1 MHTLSTATSH
11 EPTKVRETLHQ
22 IESSPHPVKERWKPT
37 VIPGAPGSLL
47 TLAVVALS
55 LVVLGLVFIIILMS
69 LYIWKQTRSVLVV
82 KGRRFVPNTDV
93 MDYNQLQS
101 SLDREDP
108 GYTSPGSE
116 EQQRAI
122 GHRSEYMTTRSLEIA
137 EMSTVMT
144 LCYVILFL
152 FIRNTKGNLECNKL
166 TSYPCCVDQY
176 LNKVNNSCTE
186 CPFGT
191 FGINCKLS
199 CPSGYYGRLCRSIC
213 ECDVSECHHVTGC
226 ITTHG
231 TTSVQPGERLKTEPE
246 VNLSMNIL
254 TKNVEQKHMQG
265 KRND

>member
-1 MHTLSTATSH
+1 MNNDTFNCIDCPRGFFGWNCKSTCPFGFYGQFCKYSCMCNASECHHVTGCEMTTATSH

-37 VIPGAPGSLL
+37 VIPGAPVSLL

-82 KGRRFVPNTDV
+82 KGRRFVPNTDI

-137 EMSTVMT
+137 EMSTV
-144 LCYVILFL
+144 YV
-152 FIRNTKGNLECNKL
+152 
-166 TSYPCCVDQY
+166 TS
-176 LNKVNNSCTE
+176 LN
-186 CPFGT
+186 
-191 FGINCKLS
+191 
-199 CPSGYYGRLCRSIC
+199 
-213 ECDVSECHHVTGC
+213 
-226 ITTHG
+226 
-231 TTSVQPGERLKTEPE
+231 
-246 VNLSMNIL
+246 
-254 TKNVEQKHMQG
+254 
-265 KRND
+265 